1 MKKVMITGSSG
12 FTGHYLSLELLRA
25 GMNVIGL
32 CQRLPLHP
40 IPGMNYFSSDLL
52 NQAELSNIIKEI
64 EPTVVVHLAAVSFI
78 GQDNAETM
86 YRTNIIGTRN
96 LLEALTQLS
105 KPPEQVLLASSG
117 NIYGNTEREFI
128 DETAPAAP
136 INDYSVS
143 KLSMEQMA
151 KLWMN
156 ELPITIV
163 RPFNYTGV
171 AQSSLFLVPKVVTHF
186 SQRADFLELGNLDIV
201 RDFSDVRDVVHAY
214 RRLIEVGGTA
224 NEVVNICTGQGY
236 SLQQLLSMLS
246 KLTGHSLEIGV
257 NPRFVRSNEVK
268 HLVGC
273 KQKLEQI
280 IGSFSRFTLEETLS
294 WMLEANRF
302 APCK

>member
-1 MKKVMITGSSG
+1 MKKVIITGASG
-12 FTGHYLSLELLRA
+12 FTGYYLSQELVRS

-40 IPGMNYFSSDLL
+40 IPDVRYFPCDLL
-52 NQAELSNIIKEI
+52 NKDELSKIIKEI
-64 EPTVVVHLAAVSFI
+64 EPTVVVHLAAISFI
-78 GQDNAETM
+78 GQNNAETM

-96 LLEALTQLS
+96 LLEALARLS
-105 KPPEQVLLASSG
+105 KRPEHIFLASSG
-117 NIYGNTEREFI
+117 NIYGNTDREFI

-136 INDYSVS
+136 VNDYSVS
-143 KLSMEQMA
+143 KLSMEHMA
-151 KLWMN
+151 RLWMS

-171 AQSSLFLVPKVVTHF
+171 EQSSLFLVPKIVTHF
-186 SQRADFLELGNLDIV
+186 SQRADSLELGNLDIV
-201 RDFSDVRDVVHAY
+201 RDFSDVRDVAHAY
-214 RRLIEVGGTA
+214 RRLIEVGGVA

-246 KLTGHSLEIGV
+246 KLTGHTPEIRV
-257 NPRFVRSNEVK
+257 NSAFVRSQEVK

-280 IGSFSRFTLEETLS
+280 IGPFSRFTLEETLN
-294 WMLEANRF
+294 WMLEA
-302 APCK
+302 